1 MSALRNSTY
10 VHRRYSLDDYF
21 DLLERSTIRLEYVAG
36 YIYAMTGASR
46 EHIQINSN
54 LHGEF
59 YIRLKGTDCS
69 VSSNDMQVGVQDE
82 TGEEAYVFPDLTIS
96 CQPEDL
102 RRVNKRDDVL
112 FNPLAVFEV
121 LSSSNEDYD
130 QKTKLNLYQAIPSLV
145 DIVYVRQDRIEVAH
159 WTRKAKTWQL
169 TTYTSLEDTMT
180 IMGCTVRLQDVYRGL
195 TF

>member
-1 MSALRNSTY
+1 MSALRNIEY

-59 YIRLKGTDCS
+59 YIHLKGTDCS
-69 VSSNDMQVGVQDE
+69 VSSNDMQVGVVADD
-82 TGEEAYVFPDLTIS
+82 GEAYVYPDLTIS

-102 RRVNKRDDVL
+102 RRVKNRDDVL
-112 FNPLAVFEV
+112 FNPRVVIEI
-121 LSSSNEDYD
+121 LSVSNEDYD
-130 QKTKLNLYQAIPSLV
+130 QKTKLILYQAIPSLQN
-145 DIVYVRQDRIEVAH
+145 ILYVRQNRVEVVQWLH
-159 WTRKAKTWQL
+159 SGDTWQSI
-169 TTYTSLEDTMT
+169 TYTELENIVN
-180 IMGCTVRLQDVYRGL
+180 IMDYNIALDDIYRGVS
-195 TF
+195 F